1 MTIRDLSR
9 TGDPGRP
16 TAALEL
22 RDNDER
28 FRSVVANIP
37 GAVYRCQCAEP
48 RTMHFISAHVEA
60 LTGFPPSDFIE
71 DGVRSFSSIIL
82 PEDRDLVR
90 QSVDE
95 AVSRGGSFSLEY
107 RILHADGTAKWVAE
121 HGRVVVG
128 REGLPLWIDGVILDL
143 SRQKESEQLR
153 DRAEEQLRHQAGHD
167 ALTGLPNRAL
177 ILDRAEQMLLRAKR
191 DGRLI
196 GAFYVDL
203 DNFKVVNDTLG
214 HVAGDELLKAVAA
227 RYVGVMRASDTVGR
241 LGGDE
246 FVVLA
251 EGVSL
256 DAGPDVLAERLMD
269 VLREPFRIPGFEDV
283 PLAITA
289 SIGVATNDREGPYDL
304 LHDADIALYQAK
316 GRGKNCYVQ
325 FLPEMKSVAMD
336 RLELEID
343 LRTALEQ
350 KQFFLLYQPVFD
362 LDSVNVCGVEALLRW
377 RHPSRGIVGPDEFIP
392 MLEET
397 GMILPVGLWVLTQA
411 CRQAAAWHRLGH
423 HLTMSVNVSM
433 RQLETDEFIEQVLET
448 LVTTGLEPKSLIIEI
463 SETSLMQDTD
473 STIRQLNKLK
483 KLGVLVAVDD
493 FGTGYSSLAYLRQ
506 FPVDALKIDRSFI
519 AAMADS
525 PESAGFIRTLVQ
537 LGRTLGLETLAEGIE
552 QGWQL
557 ESLQNEQCEF
567 GQGFLFSQ
575 PIAPEALEA
584 LLSLEALLA

>member
-1 MTIRDLSR
+1 M
-9 TGDPGRP
+9 
-16 TAALEL
+16 
-22 RDNDER
+22 
-28 FRSVVANIP
+28 
-37 GAVYRCQCAEP
+37 
-48 RTMHFISAHVEA
+48 
-60 LTGFPPSDFIE
+60 
-71 DGVRSFSSIIL
+71 
-82 PEDRDLVR
+82 
-90 QSVDE
+90 
-95 AVSRGGSFSLEY
+95 
-107 RILHADGTAKWVAE
+107 
-121 HGRVVVG
+121 
-128 REGLPLWIDGVILDL
+128 
-143 SRQKESEQLR
+143 
-153 DRAEEQLRHQAGHD
+153 
-167 ALTGLPNRAL
+167 
-177 ILDRAEQMLLRAKR
+177 
-191 DGRLI
+191 
-196 GAFYVDL
+196 
-203 DNFKVVNDTLG
+203 
-214 HVAGDELLKAVAA
+214 
-227 RYVGVMRASDTVGR
+227 
-241 LGGDE
+241 
-246 FVVLA
+246 
-251 EGVSL
+251 
-256 DAGPDVLAERLMD
+256 
-269 VLREPFRIPGFEDV
+269 
-283 PLAITA
+283 
-289 SIGVATNDREGPYDL
+289 ATNDREGPYDL

-336 RLELEID
+336 RLELLEID